1 MLLASSRRWLRC
13 NRLPLAFFAALTA
26 LYSTLAIRRHL
37 TFHTAGWDLG
47 IFEQAIRNYAALR
60 PPIAILKGPD
70 YNLLGDHFHPILMLV
85 APIYAAIPSPVTLLV
100 VQAVLFALAVVPL
113 MGWAG
118 RALGQPASIAV
129 GLVYGLSFGIASAL
143 GFDFHEIAFAVPMI
157 AFSLSALG
165 QGRLRAAAA
174 WALPLILVKEDLGL
188 TVVAV
193 VGILIARRGAR
204 RLGIL
209 TAVVGAVATVVEIA
223 VILPSFNTSGG
234 YGYWSK
240 VSAHP
245 ILTVLFTSSGEKLT
259 TLFVTLGV
267 AGFACLLS
275 PIALAAVPTLL
286 WRFASDDK
294 NYWGTGYHYSAV
306 LMPIMVAALIDGLC
320 RLHRRRCGLLAMRGS
335 SSAQRQQTTAT
346 RGLSWAARACMTLAL
361 LVTAALIPD
370 HALAQLASPEL
381 WTVTA
386 RDAAITRALALI
398 PDNVRVAATDDIVP
412 HLTSRDSVTL
422 FGLRPLVATRP
433 EWILVDAHS
442 PRHFLIS
449 DSRQLEDLLEAEKQG
464 YGVVMQSHGVTLL
477 KRPAP

>member
-1 MLLASSRRWLRC
+1 MLLASSRRWMRS
-13 NRLPLAFFAALTA
+13 NRLALAFFVALTA

-70 YNLLGDHFHPILMLV
+70 YNLLGDHFHPILMLI

-118 RALGQPASIAV
+118 RTLGRPASIAV
-129 GLVYGLSFGIASAL
+129 GLVYGLSFGIASAV

-174 WALPLILVKEDLGL
+174 WALPLVLVKEDLGL

-209 TAVVGAVATVVEIA
+209 TAVVGAAATLLEIA
-223 VILPSFNTSGG
+223 VILPHFNTSGG
-234 YGYWSK
+234 YSYWSR

-259 TLFVTLGV
+259 TLLLTLGV

-275 PIALAAVPTLL
+275 PIALAALPTLL

-294 NYWGTGYHYSAV
+294 NYWGTGFHYSAV
-306 LMPIMVAALIDGLC
+306 LMPIMVAALIDGLY
-320 RLHRRRCGLLAMRGS
+320 RLRKRD
-335 SSAQRQQTTAT
+335 T
-346 RGLSWAARACMTLAL
+346 RVTRWAARACMTLAL

-370 HALAQLASPEL
+370 HAFAQLASPAL

-386 RDAAITRALALI
+386 RDAAINRELAMI
-398 PDNVRVAATDDIVP
+398 PDNVSVSATDDVVP
-412 HLTSRDSVTL
+412 HLTSRDNVTL

-433 EWILVDAHS
+433 DWILVDPHS

-449 DSRQLEDLLEAEKQG
+449 DSRQHQDLLEAEKQG
-464 YGVVMQSHGVTLL
+464 YVVVMQSRGVTLL

>member
-1 MLLASSRRWLRC
+1 MLLASSRRWLRS
-13 NRLPLAFFAALTA
+13 NWLALA

-60 PPIAILKGPD
+60 PPIAILKGPG
-70 YNLLGDHFHPILMLV
+70 YNLLGDHFHPILVLV

-100 VQAVLFALAVVPL
+100 VQALLFAVAVVPL
-113 MGWAG
+113 MGWAR
-118 RALGQPASIAV
+118 RALGHPASIAV

-193 VGILIARRGAR
+193 IGILIARRGAR

-209 TAVVGAVATVVEIA
+209 TAAVGAAATVLEIA

-234 YGYWSK
+234 YSYWSK

-245 ILTVLFTSSGEKLT
+245 ILTVLFTSSGDKLT
-259 TLFVTLGV
+259 TLLMTLGV

-275 PIALAAVPTLL
+275 PIALAALPTLL

-294 NYWGTGYHYSAV
+294 NYWGTGYHYGAV

-320 RLHRRRCGLLAMRGS
+320 RLRRRRCGLLVMRAS

-346 RGLSWAARACMTLAL
+346 RGLPWAARACMTLAL

-370 HALAQLASPEL
+370 HAFAQLVSPEL

-386 RDAAITRALALI
+386 RDAAINRALALI
-398 PDNVRVAATDDIVP
+398 PDNVSVSATDDIVP
-412 HLTSRDSVTL
+412 HLTSRDNVTL

-433 EWILVDAHS
+433 EWILVDPHS

-449 DSRQLEDLLEAEKQG
+449 DSRQHQDLLEAETQG
-464 YGVVMQSHGVTLL
+464 YVVVTQSQGVTLL